1 MLFFLSLNE
10 FLGLDITPKLSCF
23 SDKTLSLAAPSSP
36 VLGHGQMLQ
45 QGEPA
50 GGQAV
55 QAGDAVVVQPQLTEE
70 DLVVQPGRLEG
81 MKGRLGCE

>member
-1 MLFFLSLNE
+1 MERLQTEGKVHSLSS
-10 FLGLDITPKLSCF
+10 LGLDITPKQSHF
-23 SDKTLSLAAPSSP
+23 SNEMLLSP

-55 QAGDAVVVQPQLTEE
+55 EAGDAVVVQPQLSQE
-70 DLVVQPGRLEG
+70 DLVVQPGRL
-81 MKGRLGCE
+81 